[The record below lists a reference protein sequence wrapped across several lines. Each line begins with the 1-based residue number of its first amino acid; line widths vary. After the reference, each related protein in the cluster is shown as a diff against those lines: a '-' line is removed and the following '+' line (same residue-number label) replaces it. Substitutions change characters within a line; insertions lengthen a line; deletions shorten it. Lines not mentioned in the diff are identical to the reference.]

1 MNAPLKDQVHSDLHI
16 AEAGYADTRL
26 VEVDLL
32 GFFRALRRH
41 LNVIVGITLGLTA
54 LIMVA
59 VLQLTPRY
67 TAEALVLLDAQR
79 TQVVDVEAVM
89 SGLSAD
95 SATVD
100 SQVEVV
106 ASRSI
111 ARRIVEKLNLIE
123 DPEFNAELAK
133 PSVFAWLD
141 PRGWIKSLFGSDAE
155 LTAERKRE
163 LTMDAVVDGF
173 IGREGIDRRALT
185 YIIEV
190 KFTSEDP
197 AKAATIA
204 NAIADTYVLD
214 QLEAKFNATKQAN
227 EWLSQRLEG
236 LKRQVADSER
246 AVEIYRAQNGLQ
258 SARGTTINE
267 QQLSELNA
275 QLILARADRAEKQA
289 KYARAKQI
297 LSSGG
302 SIESVVDVL
311 QSQTISD
318 LRQQQAELASKQAD
332 LSTKYGPR
340 HPAIINMDAQ
350 RRDIQSQIGAEIRRI
365 VDSIANEAAI
375 SDTRVKALEGS
386 LDELQTT
393 SSKNSQAEVRL
404 RELEREASANKAV
417 YESFLGRFKETSQQQ
432 DLQMADSRIISEA
445 VAPAAPSFPRK
456 GLIGSIALT
465 FSLLV
470 GFATALLLERLD
482 NGLQTS
488 TQIEEILNLPHLGSV
503 PAIPVE
509 TGSDRKPILPHDYL
523 LQKPLS
529 AFSESLRSLRS
540 ALSLSN
546 VDNPPKIIL
555 FTSALPNEGKTTTAI
570 SFARAAA
577 HAGQKVLLVDCD
589 LRHPSVHRV
598 LGAGKPKEGLVE
610 YLAGRVSFA
619 DVMVKD
625 AATGLDFI
633 PVASGAANPP
643 DLLGS
648 AQMRRILREARDAY
662 DLVILDTA
670 PVLPVSD
677 SRVLAQLSD
686 KTVFV
691 VRWDETPRDAA
702 IGAAKELRTYKA
714 DIAGAILTMVDT
726 AKQAKYGYGDGGY
739 YYRRYSRYYSN

>member
-1 MNAPLKDQVHSDLHI
+1 MNAPLKDQVHSDMY
-16 AEAGYADTRL
+16 AADAGLADPRL
-26 VEVDLL
+26 VEIDLL
-32 GFFRALRRH
+32 GLMRSLRRR
-41 LNVIVGITLGLTA
+41 LNVIVGLTIGLTA

-59 VLQLTPRY
+59 VFQLTPRY
-67 TAEALVLLDAQR
+67 SAEALVLLDAQR
-79 TQVVDVEAVM
+79 TQVVDIEAVM

-95 SATVD
+95 SVTVD

-106 ASRSI
+106 SSRSI
-111 ARRIVEKLNLIE
+111 ARRIVEKLNLVE
-123 DPEFNAELAK
+123 DAEFNGALAK
-133 PSVFAWLD
+133 PSIFARLD
-141 PRGWIKSLFGSDAE
+141 PRRWLASLFGSDAN
-155 LTAERKRE
+155 LTAEQKRE
-163 LTMDAVVDGF
+163 RTMDAVVDAF
-173 IGREGIDRRALT
+173 IGRERIGRRALT

-190 KFTSEDP
+190 KFTSEDA
-197 AKAATIA
+197 AKAARIA
-204 NAIADTYVLD
+204 NEIADTYVLD

-227 EWLSQRLEG
+227 EWLSQRLDG
-236 LKRQVADSER
+236 LKLQVADSER
-246 AVEIYRAQNGLQ
+246 AVELYRTQNGLQ
-258 SARGTTINE
+258 SAQGTTINE

-289 KYARAKQI
+289 KYTRARQI
-297 LSSGG
+297 LGGSG

-318 LRQQQAELASKQAD
+318 LRQQQAELANKQAD

-340 HPAIINMDAQ
+340 HPAIINIDAQ
-350 RRDIQSQIGAEIRRI
+350 RRDIQSQIGEEVKRI
-365 VDSIANEAAI
+365 VDSIENEASI

-386 LDELQTT
+386 LNELRTT
-393 SSKNSQAEVRL
+393 ANQNSQAEVRL

-432 DLQMADSRIISEA
+432 DLQTADSRIISSA
-445 VAPAAPSFPRK
+445 VAPSGPSFPRK
-456 GLIGSIALT
+456 GLIGTIALA
-465 FSLLV
+465 FSLLIGV
-470 GFATALLLERLD
+470 ATGLLLERLD
-482 NGLQTS
+482 NGMQTS
-488 TQIEEILNLPHLGSV
+488 TQIEEILHLPHLVSV
-503 PAIPVE
+503 PSIPVE
-509 TGSDRKPILPHDYL
+509 TDGDRKPIPPHDYL

-555 FTSALPNEGKTTTAI
+555 FTSALPNEGKTTTAV

-577 HAGQKVLLVDCD
+577 HAGQRVLLVDCD
-589 LRHPSVHRV
+589 LRHPSVHRI
-598 LGAGKPKEGLVE
+598 LGAGQPKHGLVE
-610 YLAGRVSFA
+610 YLAGRVSFQE
-619 DVMVKD
+619 VVTKD
-625 AATGLDFI
+625 EPTGLDFV

-648 AQMRRILREARDAY
+648 AQMRRVLREARETY
-662 DLVILDTA
+662 DLVVLDTA

-691 VRWDETPRDAA
+691 VRWNETPRDAA
-702 IGAAKELRTYKA
+702 LGAVKELRTYKT

-726 AKQAKYGYGDGGY
+726 AKQSKYGYGDGGY

>member
-1 MNAPLKDQVHSDLHI
+1 MNAPLKDQVHSDLHL

-32 GFFRALRRH
+32 GFFRSLRRH
-41 LNVIVGITLGLTA
+41 LNVIAGITVGLTA

-79 TQVVDVEAVM
+79 TQVVDIEAVM

-106 ASRSI
+106 GSRSI
-111 ARRIVEKLNLIE
+111 ARRIVEKLNLVE
-123 DPEFNAELAK
+123 DPEFNAELTK

-141 PRGWIKSLFGSDAE
+141 PRLWLKGLFGSGDE

-163 LTMDAVVDGF
+163 LTMDAVIDRF
-173 IGREGIDRRALT
+173 IGRERIDRRALT

-258 SARGTTINE
+258 SARGSTINE

-275 QLILARADRAEKQA
+275 QLILARAERAEKQA
-289 KYARAKQI
+289 KYARARQI
-297 LSSGG
+297 LSGGG

-350 RRDIQSQIGAEIRRI
+350 RRDIQNQIGAEIRRI

-393 SSKNSQAEVRL
+393 SSRNSQAEVRL
-404 RELEREASANKAV
+404 RELDREASANKAV

-432 DLQMADSRIISEA
+432 DLQTADSRIISEA

-503 PAIPVE
+503 PSIPAE

-598 LGAGKPKEGLVE
+598 LGAGKPTEGLVE